1 MPESA
6 IRFSRDFLLKVPGI
20 SYIYPNGWCM
30 DAQDQIVIKA
40 LRYGN
45 ERRIS
50 VGWPSGCEFEEIVK
64 QLPGCE
70 WSEQL
75 QSWHIPNNPES
86 LREIFRL
93 FRGKAYIDSAG
104 VFGKKG
110 RNPKVIT
117 LKGKSGGIESHDL
130 ILPPLSDVASG
141 KVKEFVVWL
150 EQRRYSENTVRNYV
164 EGISAFLR
172 FHHQK
177 SPGEITIKDLEEF
190 NHRYILRKGYS
201 GSYQNVVVNAVKL
214 FFRTLERREMKIEEI
229 ERPRK
234 EEHLPNVLS
243 KKEVKDILGAP
254 VNLKHRVMLSLIYA
268 CGLRRSELLELKPE
282 DVESQRGLLIIR
294 QSKGNKD
301 RVVPISVKMIEML
314 REYFKAYRPKTWL
327 FEGQVRGEQYSP
339 TSLQEVLKKSV
350 AKAGIRKPVTL
361 HWLRHSYATH
371 LLESGTDLRYIQELL
386 GHKSS
391 RTTEIYTHVSQK
403 NIQQI
408 KSPFD
413 DL

>member
-1 MPESA
+1 
-6 IRFSRDFLLKVPGI
+6 
-20 SYIYPNGWCM
+20 M
-30 DAQDQIVIKA
+30 DTQIPIVLNA
-40 LRYGN
+40 VWYN
-45 ERRIS
+45 HERRITMEWS
-50 VGWPSGCEFEEIVK
+50 PDRNFENIVN
-64 QLPGCE
+64 QLPDCQ
-70 WSEQL
+70 WSEQIRC
-75 QSWHIPNNPES
+75 WHVPNNPES
-86 LREIFRL
+86 LREIFRI
-93 FRGKAYIDSAG
+93 FQGKAYIDTSG
-104 VFGKKG
+104 VFGEKRK
-110 RNPKVIT
+110 NTKVIA
-117 LKGKSGGIESHDL
+117 LKERPRETESHDF
-130 ILPPLSDVASG
+130 IPPTLSEVSML
-141 KVKEFVVWL
+141 KVREFVKWL

-164 EGISAFLR
+164 EGISTFLR
-172 FHHQK
+172 YHHSK
-177 SPGEITIKDLEEF
+177 SPEEITLHDLEEF
-190 NHRYILRKGYS
+190 NHRHILKKGYS
-201 GSYQNVVVNAVKL
+201 SSYQNLVINAVKL
-214 FFRTLERREMKIEEI
+214 FFRKMEKREMDIEQI

-268 CGLRRSELLELKPE
+268 CGLRRSELLNLKPS
-282 DVESQRGLLIIR
+282 DIGSNRGLLVIR

-301 RVVPISVKMIEML
+301 RVVSISVKMIEML

-327 FEGQVRGEQYSP
+327 FEGQVAGEQYSP

>member
-1 MPESA
+1 
-6 IRFSRDFLLKVPGI
+6 
-20 SYIYPNGWCM
+20 M
-30 DAQDQIVIKA
+30 DTQIPIVLNA
-40 LRYGN
+40 MWYN
-45 ERRIS
+45 HERRITMEWS
-50 VGWPSGCEFEEIVK
+50 PDHDFENIVK
-64 QLPGCE
+64 QLLDCQ
-70 WSEQL
+70 WSEQIRC
-75 QSWHIPNNPES
+75 WHVPNNPES

-93 FRGKAYIDSAG
+93 FRRKAYIDTSRI
-104 VFGKKG
+104 FGKNKK
-110 RNPKVIT
+110 NPRVIN
-117 LKGKSGGIESHDL
+117 LKERVRVTESKEM
-130 ILPPLSDVASG
+130 ILPPLSEAAAK
-141 KVKEFVVWL
+141 KVREFVDWL
-150 EQRRYSENTVRNYV
+150 EQRRYSDNTVRNYV

-177 SPGEITIKDLEEF
+177 SPDEITVKDLEEF
-190 NHRYILRKGYS
+190 NCRYILKKGYS
-201 GSYQNVVVNAVKL
+201 GSYQNVVINAIKL
-214 FFRTLERREMKIEEI
+214 FFRTLEKREMRIEEI

-234 EEHLPNVLS
+234 EEHLPNILS

-282 DVESQRGLLIIR
+282 DIESQRGLMVIR

-301 RVVPISVKMIEML
+301 RVVPLSLKIIEML
-314 REYFKAYRPKTWL
+314 REYYKAYRPKTWL
-327 FEGQVRGEQYSP
+327 FEGQVAGEQYSP